1 MRDILKPAVSLLLI
15 CALIT
20 FSVALVFNITKDTI
34 EAREWEELNEAM
46 SEVMPGGAPFEDI
59 SEKAVE
65 TGIDTE
71 GARLAGAY
79 ESEKGYVF
87 NMTVTGYGGEMT
99 VIVGIG
105 NDAAISGLR
114 LGTNSETPSLGKR
127 AEEDFFTSRFEG
139 VGADENIENAVDA
152 ISGATVTSKAV
163 MRAASAAGMYFN
175 ELSGGGDQ

>member
-15 CALIT
+15 CVLVT

-46 SEVMPGGAPFEDI
+46 SQVMPGGAPFDDI
-59 SEKAVE
+59 SEKAAKIDIE
-65 TGIDTE
+65 TS

-79 ESEKGYVF
+79 ESEMGYVF

-99 VIVGIG
+99 VIVGVG
-105 NDAAISGLR
+105 KDAEISGLR

-127 AEEDFFTSRFEG
+127 AEEEFFTSRFEG
-139 VGADENIENAVDA
+139 VGVEEDVEDAVDA

-163 MRAASAAGMYFN
+163 MKAASAAGMYYK
-175 ELSGGGDQ
+175 ELSGGQ